1 MGNPLGEQFVNTLS
15 VGVISGLGRDVR
27 SQSSGR
33 TGSATSASMIQT
45 DAAINSGNSGG
56 GLFNIAGELVGVTS
70 MKLSNNGYTGY
81 ASIESIGLAIP
92 INTIKTIVSDLMD
105 YGKVRYP
112 RIGVT
117 LQEIASPSLEPTDE
131 MLPRSLW
138 VTKVEANSPAAKA
151 GVRQDDLILEADGAR
166 VTTASE
172 LQFAVRAHK
181 EGETVR
187 LRVYRIPGLTTIKST
202 EKIPAGEYIEM
213 DVAVALMD

>member
-1 MGNPLGEQFVNTLS
+1 
-15 VGVISGLGRDVR
+15 
-27 SQSSGR
+27 
-33 TGSATSASMIQT
+33 MIQT

-81 ASIESIGLAIP
+81 ASIEGIGLAIP
-92 INTIKTIVSDLMD
+92 INTIKKIVSDLMD

-138 VTKVEANSPAAKA
+138 VTQVEANSPADKA
-151 GVRQDDLILEADGAR
+151 GLRQDDLILEADGAR

-172 LQFAVRAHK
+172 LQSAIRAHK

-213 DVAVALMD
+213 DVTVMVME